1 MEKNFKISKS
11 LIKINFNN
19 KKQMII
25 NKISK
30 LKSNYLKKHHKYKKI
45 LK

>member
-11 LIKINFNN
+11 LIKIKLNS

-30 LKSNYLKKHHKYKKI
+30 
-45 LK
+45 

>member
-1 MEKNFKISKS
+1 MEKNFKINKS
-11 LIKINFNN
+11 LIKINFNS

-30 LKSNYLKKHHKYKKI
+30 LKSNYLKEHHKYKKK